1 VQIIDSDGAAFWF
14 VKIYERVQQTC
25 NFVQNNLNTRA
36 CKFEQSA
43 RNSSSKFQTPVSRS
57 ATNPT
62 KFDGA
67 RKESA
72 DLPAVVKAFVEWVH
86 EKPTKPGKLLDLL
99 KRADMA
105 IEDAE
110 ESARAIRFEC
120 WDSSRP
126 PVYFATEKKA
136 FDWVKEQGWIL
147 GSKCWSYWPNAS
159 EARITVYASED
170 DKNYGD
176 IFDHEGHLIRPVAA
190 FRALLNACPL
200 PIGDSR

>member
-1 VQIIDSDGAAFWF
+1 M
-14 VKIYERVQQTC
+14 KIYERVQQTC

-43 RNSSSKFQTPVSRS
+43 RNSSSKFQTRVSRS

-86 EKPTKPGKLLDLL
+86 EKPAKPGKLLDLL

-190 FRALLNACPL
+190 FRALLNACHL
-200 PIGDSR
+200 PDSR

>member
-1 VQIIDSDGAAFWF
+1 M
-14 VKIYERVQQTC
+14 
-25 NFVQNNLNTRA
+25 
-36 CKFEQSA
+36 
-43 RNSSSKFQTPVSRS
+43 SRS

-86 EKPTKPGKLLDLL
+86 EKPAKPGKLLDLL

-120 WDSSRP
+120 WDSSLP
-126 PVYFATEKKA
+126 PVYFAT
-136 FDWVKEQGWIL
+136 
-147 GSKCWSYWPNAS
+147 
-159 EARITVYASED
+159 
-170 DKNYGD
+170 
-176 IFDHEGHLIRPVAA
+176 
-190 FRALLNACPL
+190 
-200 PIGDSR
+200 

>member
-1 VQIIDSDGAAFWF
+1 MTWLSLHES
-14 VKIYERVQQTC
+14 Y
-25 NFVQNNLNTRA
+25 L
-36 CKFEQSA
+36 
-43 RNSSSKFQTPVSRS
+43 
-57 ATNPT
+57 
-62 KFDGA
+62 
-67 RKESA
+67 RKRM
-72 DLPAVVKAFVEWVH
+72 
-86 EKPTKPGKLLDLL
+86 KLLVLL

-136 FDWVKEQGWIL
+136 FDWVKKQGWIL
-147 GSKCWSYWPNAS
+147 GSKCWSYWPNES

-176 IFDHEGHLIRPVAA
+176 IFDHVKGTSSAP
-190 FRALLNACPL
+190 
-200 PIGDSR
+200 